1 LQAVAALKVPRAYT
15 TASKGAVG
23 RPSRPSRGCRPGG
36 RPDPVLAGA
45 ESYRALLE
53 LSTEAIARFE
63 LQPPMRVD
71 LAPDEQVEHILRHA
85 RIVEC
90 NDAYARLYDRS
101 ARGMRGHA
109 VAAVIPEAERRD
121 VIARFVASGY
131 RLAHGDLT
139 HVRGDGSTRWMT
151 ANGLGLVTEG
161 RLRGYWV
168 TLHDVTERKRM
179 ESERERR
186 DRILEAVAFG
196 AARMLEPG
204 PMHAHAEAVLAR
216 LGGGADAARAWVVQ
230 AVEDPDGSPRM
241 VFRFVWAARGQ
252 EVALDDPRIRGGISV
267 RRGGLERFD
276 NELRAGR
283 PLVVDVGALP
293 EAERAYP
300 ARMGSKAF
308 AAVPIFANGAYWGF
322 LGFGET
328 RHERTWS
335 TSEVEALKA
344 AAAVFGA
351 AIERERADE
360 ALLESKERFK
370 RLSAAA
376 FEGIAITEA
385 GTFVDGN
392 DQMAKILGCEVADLV
407 GQPVEQFVA
416 EEDRALV
423 RSHLRSGSEEPYQHH
438 ALRADGSVVP
448 VEIRARS
455 MPYDGRTVRV
465 SAIRDVSERVDAE
478 KRQRRLE
485 SDLRHAA
492 EQWRQTFDAL
502 DLGIVLA
509 DPEGRIVRLNRC
521 ALELVAGSR
530 FKDAVGRRLED
541 IADEEP
547 WRTLLDINWRV
558 VSGGTSVVGETREPS
573 TARSYYLLGSPWFR
587 NGGPPWCVLTF
598 RDVTEYT
605 NMQAQLR
612 RARTLEAMGSLVAGV
627 AHEVRNP
634 LFSISATVDAFENE
648 FGQRPEFAEY
658 SMLLRSQVVR
668 LTQLMRD
675 LLDYGKPSH
684 LRRAPTRLGDVI
696 RRAIRSCAGL
706 ARERQVRVEEGVPA
720 EMPTLDVEAARVEQ
734 AVENLLANAI
744 QHSPAG
750 SVVRVGVSLEG
761 DLGPPRARCTI
772 EDEGPGVAAEDRER
786 LFEPFFSRR
795 KGGTGLGLPIVQ
807 RVAEAHG
814 GTVSVENRPE
824 GGARFSLLLPLAE
837 ATDTRRSARA

>member
-1 LQAVAALKVPRAYT
+1 
-15 TASKGAVG
+15 
-23 RPSRPSRGCRPGG
+23 
-36 RPDPVLAGA
+36 
-45 ESYRALLE
+45 
-53 LSTEAIARFE
+53 
-63 LQPPMRVD
+63 MRVD
-71 LAPDEQVEHILRHA
+71 LAPEEQVEHILRHA

-101 ARGMRGHA
+101 AQGMRGHT
-109 VAAVIPEAERRD
+109 VAAVIPDIERRD

-139 HVRGDGSTRWMT
+139 HVREDGSTHWMT
-151 ANGLGLVTEG
+151 ANALGLVVGG
-161 RLRGYWV
+161 RLRAYWI
-168 TLHDVTERKRM
+168 TLHDVTESKRM
-179 ESERERR
+179 EAERERR

-204 PMHAHAEAVLAR
+204 PMDAHAEAVLAR
-216 LGGGADAARAWVVQ
+216 LGGGADAARAWVVETL
-230 AVEDPDGSPRM
+230 VDPDGSPRI
-241 VFRFVWAARGQ
+241 VFRFVWSARGQ
-252 EVALDDPRIRGGISV
+252 EVALDDPRIRGGVSM
-267 RRGGLERFD
+267 RRAGLERLEA
-276 NELRAGR
+276 ELRAGR
-283 PLVVDVGALP
+283 PVVVDVNKLP
-293 EAERAYP
+293 EGERSFP
-300 ARMGSKAF
+300 ARMGSQAF
-308 AAVPIFANGAYWGF
+308 AAVPIVANGTYWGF

-335 TSEVEALKA
+335 VSEVEALKA

-351 AIERERADE
+351 AIERERADQ
-360 ALLESKERFK
+360 ALHESKERFK

-385 GTFVDGN
+385 GAFVDAN
-392 DQMAKILGCEVADLV
+392 DQMAKILGCDVADLV
-407 GQPVEQFVA
+407 GQPVERFVA

-423 RSHLRSGSEEPYQHH
+423 RSHLRSESEEPYQHR
-438 ALRADGSVVP
+438 ALRVDGSVVP

-455 MPYDGRTVRV
+455 MPHDGRTVRV
-465 SAIRDVSERVDAE
+465 SAIRDVSERVEAE
-478 KRQRRLE
+478 ERQRRLE
-485 SDLRHAA
+485 ADLRHAA

-521 ALELVAGSR
+521 ALELVEGSR
-530 FKDAVGRRLED
+530 FKDAVGRHLED
-541 IADEEP
+541 IADQEP
-547 WRTLLDINWRV
+547 WRSLLDINWRV
-558 VSGGTSVVGETREPS
+558 VSGGTSVIGETREPT

-658 SMLLRSQVVR
+658 STLLRSQVVR

-675 LLDYGKPSH
+675 LLDYGKPSL
-684 LRRAPTRLGDVI
+684 LRRAPTRLGDVV
-696 RRAIRSCAGL
+696 RRAVRSCSGL

-720 EMPTLDVEAARVEQ
+720 EMPSLDVEAARVEQ

-744 QHSPAG
+744 QHAPAG
-750 SVVRVGVSLEG
+750 SVVRVAGGLDRDAGE
-761 DLGPPRARCTI
+761 LRARCTV
-772 EDEGPGVAAEDRER
+772 EDEGPGVAPEDRDR

-814 GTVSVENRPE
+814 GTVSVENRRE
-824 GGARFSLLLPLAE
+824 GGARFTLHLPLA
-837 ATDTRRSARA
+837 TDVRRNALG

>member
-1 LQAVAALKVPRAYT
+1 
-15 TASKGAVG
+15 
-23 RPSRPSRGCRPGG
+23 
-36 RPDPVLAGA
+36 
-45 ESYRALLE
+45 LLE

-63 LQPPMRVD
+63 LQPPMRVN
-71 LAPDEQVEHILRHA
+71 LAPDDQVEHILRHA

-101 ARGMRGHA
+101 AHEMRGHT

-121 VIARFVASGY
+121 VIGHFVTSGY
-131 RLAHGDLT
+131 RLAHGDLVHT
-139 HVRGDGSTRWMT
+139 RADGSRRWMA
-151 ANGLGLVTEG
+151 ANALGQVVGG
-161 RLRGYWV
+161 RLRGYWI

-179 ESERERR
+179 EAERERR

-204 PMHAHAEAVLAR
+204 PMHVHAEAVLAR
-216 LGGGADAARAWVVQ
+216 LGRAADVARAWV
-230 AVEDPDGSPRM
+230 AENLEDADGSPRV

-252 EVALDDPRIRGGISV
+252 EIALDDPRVRGGISL
-267 RRGGLERFD
+267 RRAGLERMGA
-276 NELRAGR
+276 ELRAGR
-283 PLVVDVGALP
+283 PVVVDVSKLAG
-293 EAERAYP
+293 AERSFP
-300 ARMGSKAF
+300 ERMGSKAF
-308 AAVPIFANGAYWGF
+308 VAVPILANGTFWGF

-335 TSEVEALKA
+335 ASDVESLKA

-360 ALLESKERFK
+360 ALHESKERFK

-385 GTFVDGN
+385 GAFVDAN

-407 GQPVEQFVA
+407 GQRVEQFVA

-423 RSHLRSGSEEPYQHH
+423 RSHLGSGSEEPYQHR
-438 ALRADGSVVP
+438 ALRVDGSVVP

-455 MPYDGRTVRV
+455 MPHDGRTVRV
-465 SAIRDVSERVDAE
+465 SAIRDVSERVEAE
-478 KRQRRLE
+478 ERQRRLE
-485 SDLRHAA
+485 ADLRHAA

-541 IADEEP
+541 IADREP
-547 WRTLLDINWRV
+547 WRALLDIHWRV
-558 VSGGTSVVGETREPS
+558 GSGGTSVVGETREPS

-587 NGGPPWCVLTF
+587 SEGEPPWCVLTF

-605 NMQAQLR
+605 TMQAQLR

-658 SMLLRSQVVR
+658 STLLRSQVVR

-675 LLDYGKPSH
+675 LLDYGKPSL
-684 LRRAPTRLGDVI
+684 LRRTPTRLADVV
-696 RRAIRSCAGL
+696 RRAVRSCAGL
-706 ARERQVRVEEGVPA
+706 ARDRQVRVDEVVPA
-720 EMPTLDVEAARVEQ
+720 DLPPLDIEGARMEQ

-744 QHSPAG
+744 QHAPAG
-750 SVVRVGVSLEG
+750 SVVRVGACLDAEAG
-761 DLGPPRARCTI
+761 KPRARCTV
-772 EDEGPGVAAEDRER
+772 EDEGPGVSAEDLDR

-814 GTVSVENRPE
+814 GTVCVENRPE
-824 GGARFSLLLPLAE
+824 GGARFTLVLPVLAGSLE
-837 ATDTRRSARA
+837 RSARA

>member
-1 LQAVAALKVPRAYT
+1 M
-15 TASKGAVG
+15 
-23 RPSRPSRGCRPGG
+23 RPEPIP
-36 RPDPVLAGA
+36 AGDGL
-45 ESYRALLE
+45 YRALLE

-63 LQPPMRVD
+63 LQPPMSVG
-71 LAPDEQVEHILRHA
+71 LAPAGQVEHILRYA
-85 RIVEC
+85 RVAEC
-90 NDAYARLYDRS
+90 NDAFAQLYDRS
-101 ARGMRGHA
+101 ALEMTGRT
-109 VAAVIPEAERRD
+109 VADVIPEDERRE
-121 VIARFVASGY
+121 VIGRFVASGY
-131 RLAHGDLT
+131 RLAHDELAHAGA
-139 HVRGDGSTRWMT
+139 DGSTRWMSVN
-151 ANGLGLVTEG
+151 ALGLVVGG
-161 RLRGYWV
+161 RLRGYWI

-216 LGGGADAARAWVVQ
+216 LGRGADAARAWVVESL
-230 AVEDPDGSPRM
+230 EDGDGER
-241 VFRFVWAARGQ
+241 VQFRFVWAARGQ
-252 EVALDDPRIRGGISV
+252 EIALDDPRLRGGISL
-267 RRGGLERFD
+267 RRMGLERMGG
-276 NELRAGR
+276 ELRAGR
-283 PLVVDVGALP
+283 PVVADVRSLS
-293 EAERAYP
+293 EAERAFP
-300 ARMGSKAF
+300 ERMGSKAF
-308 AAVPIFANGAYWGF
+308 AAVPIFANGTYWGF

-328 RHERTWS
+328 RRERAWS
-335 TSEVEALKA
+335 ASEVESLKT

-360 ALLESKERFK
+360 ALHESKERFM

-385 GTFVDGN
+385 GAFVDAN

-407 GQPVEQFVA
+407 GQPVEKFVA
-416 EEDRALV
+416 EADRALV
-423 RSHLRSGSEEPYQHH
+423 RSHLQSHSEEPYQHR
-438 ALRADGSVVP
+438 ALTANGSVVP
-448 VEIRARS
+448 VEIRARA

-465 SAIRDVSERVDAE
+465 SAIRDVSERVEAE
-478 KRQRRLE
+478 ERQRRLE
-485 SDLRHAA
+485 TDLRHAA

-509 DPEGRIVRLNRC
+509 DPEGRVVRLNRS
-521 ALELVAGSR
+521 ALELVTGSG
-530 FKDAVGRRLED
+530 FKDAVGRHLED
-541 IADEEP
+541 IADREP
-547 WRTLLDINWRV
+547 WRSLLDINWRV
-558 VSGGTSVVGETREPS
+558 VSGRTSVIGEAREPS

-587 NGGPPWCVLTF
+587 SGGQPPWCVLTF

-605 NMQAQLR
+605 TMQAQLR

-675 LLDYGKPSH
+675 LLDYGKPSL
-684 LRRAPTRLGDVI
+684 LRRAPTRLGDVV

-706 ARERQVRVEEGVPA
+706 ARERQVRVEEAVPA

-744 QHSPAG
+744 QHAPAG
-750 SVVRVGVSLEG
+750 SVVRVGISLDG
-761 DLGPPRARCTI
+761 DAGAPRARCTV

-814 GTVSVENRPE
+814 GMVSVENRPE
-824 GGARFSLLLPLAE
+824 GGARFTLLLPLAE
-837 ATDTRRSARA
+837 AAEMRRTVRA

>member
-1 LQAVAALKVPRAYT
+1 M
-15 TASKGAVG
+15 
-23 RPSRPSRGCRPGG
+23 RPEPAP
-36 RPDPVLAGA
+36 AG
-45 ESYRALLE
+45 EGLYGALLE

-63 LQPPMRVD
+63 LQPAMRVD
-71 LAPDEQVEHILRHA
+71 LAPDDQVAHVLRHA
-85 RIVEC
+85 RIAQC
-90 NDAYARLYDRS
+90 NEAYARLYDRS
-101 ARGMRGHA
+101 APEMTGRT
-109 VAAVIPEAERRD
+109 VAEVIPEAERRE
-121 VIARFVASGY
+121 VIGHFVASGY
-131 RLAHGDLT
+131 RLAHGALA
-139 HVRGDGSTRWMT
+139 HARADGSTRWMT
-151 ANGLGLVTEG
+151 ANALGLVRDG
-161 RLRGYWV
+161 RLQGYWI

-179 ESERERR
+179 EAERERR

-204 PMHAHAEAVLAR
+204 SWQAHADAVLAR
-216 LGGGADAARAWVVQ
+216 LGRAADAARAWV
-230 AVEDPDGSPRM
+230 AESLEDPDGSPRI
-241 VFRFVWAARGQ
+241 VFRFTWGARGY
-252 EVALDDPRIRGGISV
+252 EVAPDDPRIRGGIST
-267 RRGGLERFD
+267 RRVGLERIEG
-276 NELRAGR
+276 ELRGGR
-283 PLVVDVGALP
+283 PLVVDVSTLP
-293 EAERAYP
+293 EAERSFP

-308 AAVPIFANGAYWGF
+308 AAVPILANGAYWGF

-335 TSEVEALKA
+335 ASEVESLKA

-351 AIERERADE
+351 AIARDRADG
-360 ALLESKERFK
+360 ALHESKERFK

-385 GTFVDGN
+385 GTFVDAN
-392 DQMAKILGCEVADLV
+392 DQMAKILGCEVPDLI
-407 GQPVEQFVA
+407 GQRVEQFVA

-423 RSHLRSGSEEPYQHH
+423 QSHLKSESEELYQH
-438 ALRADGSVVP
+438 RARRVDGTVVP

-455 MPYDGRTVRV
+455 MPHDGRTVRV
-465 SAIRDVSERVDAE
+465 SAIRDVSERVE
-478 KRQRRLE
+478 PEERQRRLE
-485 SDLRHAA
+485 ADLRHAA

-521 ALELVAGSR
+521 ALELMSGSG

-541 IADEEP
+541 IAEREP
-547 WRTLLDINWRV
+547 WRALLDIHWRV
-558 VSGGTSVVGETREPS
+558 GSGGTSVVGETREPS

-587 NGGPPWCVLTF
+587 AEGEPPWCVLTF

-605 NMQAQLR
+605 TMQAQLR

-648 FGQRPEFAEY
+648 FGLRPEFAEY

-675 LLDYGKPSH
+675 LLDYGKPSL
-684 LRRAPTRLGDVI
+684 LRRSPTRLADVV
-696 RRAIRSCAGL
+696 RRAIRSCSGL
-706 ARERQVRVEEGVPA
+706 SRERQVRVEEGVAADMPA
-720 EMPTLDVEAARVEQ
+720 LDIEGARVEQ

-744 QHSPAG
+744 QHAPAG
-750 SVVRVGVSLEG
+750 SVVRVGASFDREG
-761 DLGPPRARCTI
+761 SEPRARCTV
-772 EDEGPGVAAEDRER
+772 EDDGPGVSAEDRDR
-786 LFEPFFSRR
+786 LFEPFFSGR

-824 GGARFSLLLPLAE
+824 GGARFTLLLPVTGG
-837 ATDTRRSARA
+837 TDFGRSARG

>member
-1 LQAVAALKVPRAYT
+1 
-15 TASKGAVG
+15 
-23 RPSRPSRGCRPGG
+23 
-36 RPDPVLAGA
+36 
-45 ESYRALLE
+45 
-53 LSTEAIARFE
+53 
-63 LQPPMRVD
+63 MRVD

-101 ARGMRGHA
+101 ARGMKGST
-109 VAAVIPEAERRD
+109 VAAVIPDAERRD

-139 HVRGDGSTRWMT
+139 HVRVDGSTRWMT
-151 ANGLGLVTEG
+151 ANALGLVVDG
-161 RLRGYWV
+161 RLRGYWI
-168 TLHDVTERKRM
+168 TLHDVTESKRM
-179 ESERERR
+179 EAERERR

-216 LGGGADAARAWVVQ
+216 LGRAADAARAWVVENP
-230 AVEDPDGSPRM
+230 EDSDGSARM
-241 VFRFVWAARGQ
+241 LFRFVWAARGH
-252 EVALDDPRIRGGISV
+252 EVALDDPRIRGGVSL
-267 RRGGLERFD
+267 RRTGMERFGA
-276 NELRAGR
+276 ELRAGR
-283 PLVVDVGALP
+283 PLAVDVSKLP
-293 EAERAYP
+293 EPERSFP

-308 AAVPIFANGAYWGF
+308 AAVPIFAGGTYWGF

-335 TSEVEALKA
+335 ASEVEALKA

-360 ALLESKERFK
+360 ALHESKERFK

-385 GTFVDGN
+385 GTFVDAN

-423 RSHLRSGSEEPYQHH
+423 RSHLRSESEEPYQHR

-455 MPYDGRTVRV
+455 MPHDGRTVRV
-465 SAIRDVSERVDAE
+465 SAIRDVSERVEAE
-478 KRQRRLE
+478 ERQRRLE
-485 SDLRHAA
+485 ADLRHAA

-521 ALELVAGSR
+521 ALELVEGSR
-530 FKDAVGRRLED
+530 FKDAVGRHLED
-541 IADEEP
+541 IADQEP
-547 WRTLLDINWRV
+547 WRSLLDINWRV
-558 VSGGTSVVGETREPS
+558 VSGGTSVIGDTREPT

-658 SMLLRSQVVR
+658 STLLRSQVVR

-675 LLDYGKPSH
+675 LLDYGKPSL
-684 LRRAPTRLGDVI
+684 LRRAPTRLGDVV
-696 RRAIRSCAGL
+696 RRAVRSCSGL

-720 EMPTLDVEAARVEQ
+720 EMPALDVEAARVEQ

-744 QHSPAG
+744 QHAPAG
-750 SVVRVGVSLEG
+750 SVVRVAGGLDREAG
-761 DLGPPRARCTI
+761 ELRARCTV
-772 EDEGPGVAAEDRER
+772 EDEGPGVAPEDRDR

-814 GTVSVENRPE
+814 GTVSVENRRE
-824 GGARFSLLLPLAE
+824 GGARFTLHLPLAQ
-837 ATDTRRSARA
+837 AADVRRNALG